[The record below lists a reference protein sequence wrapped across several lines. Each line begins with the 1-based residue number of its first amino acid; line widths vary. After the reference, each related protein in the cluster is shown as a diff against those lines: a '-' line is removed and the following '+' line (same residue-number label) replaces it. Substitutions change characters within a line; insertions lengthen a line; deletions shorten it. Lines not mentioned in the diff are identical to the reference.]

1 MKLLSNH
8 SILIYICLERF
19 TLHKF
24 LCPHI
29 EDKWAIWCAKH
40 GLNLIDS
47 NAAVFSS
54 FIFCHCE
61 FSVNGNRLDFR
72 KCSPPFLKVYFQDL
86 SCQEWVI
93 HVLCRVIFVEYAN
106 IGILDDFMDPAQQ
119 SRKGG
124 RIVVLFVHILLT
136 QIKV

>member
-1 MKLLSNH
+1 MKLLSNY
-8 SILIYICLERF
+8 SILIYICLKRF

-29 EDKWAIWCAKH
+29 EDKRAIWCAEH
-40 GLNLIDS
+40 RLDFVDTDT
-47 NAAVFSS
+47 AVFSS
-54 FIFCHCE
+54 FILGHCE
-61 FSVNGNRLDFR
+61 FSVNGKRFDFR
-72 KCSPPFLKVYFQDL
+72 KCSPPFLKVQFQNL
-86 SCQEWVI
+86 SCQKWVI

-106 IGILDDFMDPAQQ
+106 IGILDDFMDSAQQ